1 MLGLRHHFQIG
12 VIVIPLIAVLMVDDL
27 PWFQRP
33 AQHLFRLNAVHVPAF
48 VLDVVLSAP

>member
-12 VIVIPLIAVLMVDDL
+12 VIVVPFIFVLVVDDL
-27 PWFQRP
+27 SWFQGP

-48 VLDVVLSAP
+48 VLDVVLRTS